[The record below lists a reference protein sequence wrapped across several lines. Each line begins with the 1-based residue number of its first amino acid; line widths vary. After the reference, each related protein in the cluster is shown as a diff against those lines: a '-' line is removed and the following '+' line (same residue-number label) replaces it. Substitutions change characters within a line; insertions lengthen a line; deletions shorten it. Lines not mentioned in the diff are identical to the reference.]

1 MFRHI
6 PETFAHS
13 AAIRPFR
20 SAEKWRLMEAP
31 SLFIPPLIHTSG
43 SKIMPFSSKNA
54 AHKATKSHCTPSPD
68 GIVSRLRAQG
78 RAIAGATLLCIR
90 MPFFAPPASILI
102 LQGRAM
108 QINMRLIL
116 KMPRMLPNAVCS
128 AKSK

>member
-6 PETFAHS
+6 PETFAHF
-13 AAIRPFR
+13 AAIHPFR
-20 SAEKWRLMEAP
+20 CAEKWRLMEVP
-31 SLFIPPLIHTSG
+31 SPFFSLIHASE